1 MPAAATTTDIES
13 TLESAHRLDSI
24 VGLGRAGFEP
34 ATFAVSGRRP
44 NQASPNSVQI
54 NLIGYELL
62 DDRPTH
68 QRGV

>member
-13 TLESAHRLDSI
+13 TLESAHGLDGI

-54 NLIGYELL
+54 NLIGHGLL
-62 DDRPTH
+62 DDRPT
-68 QRGV
+68 